1 MGGTVKSARFLLD
14 SNVLI
19 YAVDRADRRKHQI
32 AVALVLEARQ
42 SGQGHVSFQVVHE
55 WLNFL
60 LRKSEKPLSPADTAL
75 LYETL
80 VEPLIRIE
88 SSRSVVKSA
97 LSIHATERLS
107 WWDSLIVAAAI
118 EGNCARVFTEDL
130 QHGQLI
136 RGVRIEN
143 PFR

>member
-1 MGGTVKSARFLLD
+1 MSDRFLLD

-19 YAVDRADRRKHQI
+19 YAVDRADLRKHRI
-32 AVALVLEARQ
+32 AASLIVQAGATGMGR
-42 SGQGHVSFQVVHE
+42 VSFQVVHE

-60 LRKSEKPLSPADTAL
+60 LRKAARPLTVSDAGI
-75 LYETL
+75 LYESL

-88 SSRSVVKSA
+88 SSRSLLEAA
-97 LSIHATERLS
+97 LSIHGIERLS
-107 WWDSLIVAAAI
+107 WWDSLIVGAAI
-118 EGNCARVFTEDL
+118 EGECATLFTEDL
-130 QHGQLI
+130 QHGQSI